1 MTTRFVPSCRAI
13 SSAMNNTNRPPHVG
27 RHVRAIPVV
36 EWPRDVVTSLSL
48 DHGFAEVASVPDDEL
63 PALLEAHFAPLRERG
78 EPISDS
84 APLFGGLILEV
95 DATRRIYPQ
104 CCGDLSD
111 VASWL
116 DPDDSRSGKALVAT
130 AGHPCPELFREGEM
144 VRLACADRDEPFHP
158 RVDRDVAVP
167 AASLRAAVASALEQL
182 EAFAR
187 RLERTGHLRGHP
199 GLAQI
204 LAGRSDLAH

>member
-1 MTTRFVPSCRAI
+1 MVRQ
-13 SSAMNNTNRPPHVG
+13 MQHVG

-48 DHGFAEVASVPDDEL
+48 DHGFAEVASVADDAL
-63 PALLEAHFAPLRERG
+63 PGLLEAHFAPLRERG
-78 EPISDS
+78 EPIRDS
-84 APLFGGLILEV
+84 VPLFGGLILEI

-111 VASWL
+111 ASSWL
-116 DPDDSRSGKALVAT
+116 DPDYARSGKALVAT

-144 VRLACADRDEPFHP
+144 VRLVCADRDEPFHP
-158 RVDRDVAVP
+158 RVDRDVVVP
-167 AASLRAAVASALEQL
+167 AASLRAAVASALEEL
-182 EAFAR
+182 EAFAK

-199 GLAQI
+199 GLAQL

>member
-1 MTTRFVPSCRAI
+1 MTNA
-13 SSAMNNTNRPPHVG
+13 NRPKHVG
-27 RHVRAIPVV
+27 RQVRAIPVV
-36 EWPRDVVTSLSL
+36 EWPRDVVTNLSL

-78 EPISDS
+78 EPIRDS

-144 VRLACADRDEPFHP
+144 VRLVCADRDEPFHP
-158 RVDRDVAVP
+158 RVDRDVVVP

-204 LAGRSDLAH
+204 LDGRSDLAH